1 MQADRCRG
9 VILSAVGVIRPT
21 MGSWMGR
28 RDVWPSGTTG
38 TARSVLHLGRFA
50 HDYRAVL
57 AEFASDAL
65 LGAR

>member
-1 MQADRCRG
+1 MEADRCWG
-9 VILSAVGVIRPT
+9 VVLSAVGVIRPT